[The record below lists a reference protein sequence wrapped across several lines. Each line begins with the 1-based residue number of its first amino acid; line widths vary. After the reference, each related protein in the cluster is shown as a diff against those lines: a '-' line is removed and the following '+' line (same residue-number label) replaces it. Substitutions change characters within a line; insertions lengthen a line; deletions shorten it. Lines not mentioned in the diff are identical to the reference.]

1 MAMAMHLKKGT
12 YKMSLFNQLK
22 NNIIQDKKVANF
34 LMGEVSGYMD
44 NLADDGLIESP
55 NYEDWDVLF
64 EDIKAI
70 KSFPYTMPHPPSL
83 YQDILIENLVG
94 EFESSRSNDYYSQ
107 TLKDYG
113 INLADY
119 EEVE

>member
-1 MAMAMHLKKGT
+1 MAMAMHLKKGIFN
-12 YKMSLFNQLK
+12 MSLLEQLK

-83 YQDILIENLVG
+83 YQDILVENFAEDL
-94 EFESSRSNDYYSQ
+94 ESNHSD
-107 TLKDYG
+107 TLEDYG